1 MHLYTFIYLLI
12 PVEKERLENMKIR
25 DFIKI
30 MWTVQM
36 LFEKSKEGGKLDL
49 NLL

>member
-25 DFIKI
+25 DFIKM

-36 LFEKSKEGGKLDL
+36 LFEKSKKGGKLD
-49 NLL
+49 

>member
-12 PVEKERLENMKIR
+12 PVEKERLENMKFR
-25 DFIKI
+25 DLIKI

-36 LFEKSKEGGKLDL
+36 LFEKSKERGKLD
-49 NLL
+49 

>member
-12 PVEKERLENMKIR
+12 PVEKERFENVEIS

-36 LFEKSKEGGKLDL
+36 LFERSKEGGKLD
-49 NLL
+49 